1 MHVLYDAST
10 VLGHSGIERYSREL
24 IAGLLRQCPDIDPVL
39 LSTFRRRDEVQAL
52 FRGTRAPEVIPA
64 LPNMLMLGAQ
74 LQWVTR
80 LMKRRTIARYSKR
93 FDLTHVLSPV
103 EDPRA
108 LSRFVVSV
116 HDLFPLDAS
125 LEYGGS
131 FRSVFSRSIGQYMS
145 HARLIL
151 VQSDYV
157 ANSILE
163 RFPTV
168 ASRIRRIPSAA
179 SPRFRVEDTD
189 ATMLA
194 DLGVSTQRRP
204 FVFVGRVDARKNIP
218 SILRAFSALP
228 HHVREE
234 HPLVL
239 VLSGTTEDVEAFRR
253 TYDTDIRHADAT
265 ILLAISTAA
274 LVQLL
279 NVAHAMVFPSIA
291 EGFGLPVLEAMQ
303 CGCPVITSD
312 RSSMPEV
319 AGDAALLVDPTSV
332 DAIAAA
338 MQTLGTDNTLREQL
352 ATSGLRRAQEFTWD
366 RSAELTAIAY
376 REACEG

>member
-1 MHVLYDAST
+1 MRVLYDAST

-24 IAGLLRQCPDIDPVL
+24 ISGLLRRCPDVDPVL
-39 LSTFRRRDEVQAL
+39 LSTFRRKAEVEAL
-52 FRGTRAPEVIPA
+52 FTEVRSPQVVPA
-64 LPNMLMLGAQ
+64 LPNMLMFGEHF
-74 LQWVTR
+74 QWLTR
-80 LMKRRTIARYSKR
+80 AMKRRTMSNYSRKH
-93 FDLTHVLSPV
+93 DLTHVLSPV

-108 LSRFVVSV
+108 LRRFVVSV

-131 FRSVFSRSIGQYMS
+131 FRTVFANSISHYMS
-145 HARLIL
+145 NAQLIL
-151 VQSDYV
+151 VQSQYV

-168 ASRIRRIPSAA
+168 SSKIRLIPSAA
-179 SPRFRVEDTD
+179 SPRFRLETPD
-189 ATMLA
+189 ATVLTSM
-194 DLGVSTQRRP
+194 GVSAQRRP

-218 SILRAFSALP
+218 SIMRAYAGLP
-228 HHVREE
+228 EQLQQE

-239 VLSGTTEDVEAFRR
+239 VLSGTTEDVGAFRR
-253 TYDTDIRHADAT
+253 TYQQELQRCDANV
-265 ILLAISTAA
+265 LLSIPTSS

-279 NVAHAMVFPSIA
+279 NVAQAMVFPSIA

-312 RSSMPEV
+312 RSSLPEV
-319 AGDAALLVDPTSV
+319 AGDAAILVDPTSKEQ
-332 DAIAAA
+332 ISAA
-338 MQTLGTDNTLREQL
+338 MEKLGASEAVRESYSVL
-352 ATSGLRRAQEFTWD
+352 GLQRTAGFTWD
-366 RSAELTAIAY
+366 VSAELTAKAY

>member
-10 VLGHSGIERYSREL
+10 VLGHSGTERYTREL
-24 IAGLLRQCPDIDPVL
+24 IAGLLRRCPDIDPVL

-52 FRGTRAPEVIPA
+52 FSGARTPEVIPA

-93 FDLTHVLSPV
+93 YDLTHVLSPV

-168 ASRIRRIPSAA
+168 ASRIRLIPSAA
-179 SPRFRVEDTD
+179 SPRFRVEDVD

-194 DLGVSTQRRP
+194 DLGVS
-204 FVFVGRVDARKNIP
+204 I
-218 SILRAFSALP
+218 
-228 HHVREE
+228 
-234 HPLVL
+234 
-239 VLSGTTEDVEAFRR
+239 
-253 TYDTDIRHADAT
+253 
-265 ILLAISTAA
+265 
-274 LVQLL
+274 
-279 NVAHAMVFPSIA
+279 
-291 EGFGLPVLEAMQ
+291 
-303 CGCPVITSD
+303 
-312 RSSMPEV
+312 
-319 AGDAALLVDPTSV
+319 
-332 DAIAAA
+332 
-338 MQTLGTDNTLREQL
+338 
-352 ATSGLRRAQEFTWD
+352 
-366 RSAELTAIAY
+366 
-376 REACEG
+376 